1 MLEDTAL
8 HKQPKLKRVQKPNT
22 KFIHKSLLLP
32 SDFGLQVIICV
43 VSAPKLHKTELS
55 HDLFELL

>member
-22 KFIHKSLLLP
+22 KLTRKSLLLP

-43 VSAPKLHKTELS
+43 VSAPKLH
-55 HDLFELL
+55 